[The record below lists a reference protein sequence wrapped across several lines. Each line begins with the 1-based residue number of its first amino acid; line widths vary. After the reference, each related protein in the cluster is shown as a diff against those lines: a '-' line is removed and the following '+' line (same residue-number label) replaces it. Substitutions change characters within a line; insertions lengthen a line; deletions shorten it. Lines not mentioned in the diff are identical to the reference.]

1 MTTPETPAHRPRIML
16 VANLRKGGNSADWIA
31 SFEAMGY
38 EIVPFYMLAYRAS
51 GGRVARSLGTRL
63 NRGPAVARL
72 NRDLVAFA
80 RDHPYD
86 LAFVFKGTWV
96 RPETVEQLKRNAGS
110 GHAVHLVI
118 DSLFTDNRSHHFFR
132 SLPLYR
138 LAFTDKRFEVADYEA
153 AGAQEVSLFTQGYG
167 RRFAADLRAGT
178 AAAAIPTDVC
188 FIGHCQRHYAERLAA
203 VAECGVDLGIWGP
216 GWPAAARR
224 GPAWMDSAVRGDGL
238 WGTAYPATMAAAR
251 IGLGLLSKRV
261 PEEATTRSVEIP
273 AAGALLLA
281 ERTPLHLELFRE
293 GVEADYFDTD
303 EEMTDKVRYYLANET
318 VRDRVARAGRTRA
331 LEGGYDMES
340 RLRWIMQS
348 VADRTGIAA
357 PR

>member
-31 SFEAMGY
+31 TFEAMGY

-167 RRFAADLRAGT
+167 RRFATACAPARPPPPFPPMCASSAIASATMPSVSQRLRSVGW
-178 AAAAIPTDVC
+178 
-188 FIGHCQRHYAERLAA
+188 
-203 VAECGVDLGIWGP
+203 IWNMGP
-216 GWPAAARR
+216 GLAGGRTQ

-251 IGLGLLSKRV
+251 IGLGLLDKRV

-273 AAGALLLA
+273 AAGALLSPNA
-281 ERTPLHLELFRE
+281 PPSTWSCS
-293 GVEADYFDTD
+293 
-303 EEMTDKVRYYLANET
+303 
-318 VRDRVARAGRTRA
+318 GRGSKLTISTLTR
-331 LEGGYDMES
+331 
-340 RLRWIMQS
+340 R
-348 VADRTGIAA
+348 
-357 PR
+357 